1 MSDAL
6 KDEAE
11 ELTTLAGACGMAAP
25 RARVGWSFNAVV
37 VVVVV
42 CVCPLHSPAR
52 RASLKSLFTPPAFS

>member
-37 VVVVV
+37 V
-42 CVCPLHSPAR
+42 CVCPLLVGP
-52 RASLKSLFTPPAFS
+52 TTG